1 MADADT
7 TPPGMQL
14 SYEEAHQLAS
24 RLRKALKQHT
34 KDRKWRFKTYQQ
46 CFKATHAINYTMENE
61 TSGDEKLAVQRLNE
75 LIAYGFLCHV
85 VEPLKTIRFPETR
98 VLYYR
103 IVDEIVDNHHPDTQL
118 REGSDGS
125 ANVLALQ
132 MRLDGVNHILQETVA
147 ELNSA
152 NGRLE
157 MLHQEV
163 LSLVSNQASMMGII
177 ILLYLCI
184 IFVLVFQTTYET
196 KWGLV
201 ATSLLI
207 IATTSHG
214 MKFHIKQML
223 PVDSIETETFA
234 TTDVITDDIIDPE
247 SKSFMMSG
255 KRSTSIVSMLSR
267 SMSSLMKRAPL
278 KKLSSGVVYAR
289 EAYSLPNVE
298 EWPHRPLLVCI
309 NTPACKT
316 EGSIGACPLGKPFQF
331 ETDLFK
337 GTVSDHRVIL
347 LEFSRKH

>member
-1 MADADT
+1 MADAA

-61 TSGDEKLAVQRLNE
+61 TSGDEKLAVQQLNE

-85 VEPLKTIRFPETR
+85 VDPLKSIRFPETR

-103 IVDEIVDNHHPDTQL
+103 VVDEILDNHHPDKQSSLQL
-118 REGSDGS
+118 RDGFSLINGKFGSSIRADGS
-125 ANVLALQ
+125 ANILALQ

-152 NGRLE
+152 HGRLE

-163 LSLVSNQASMMGII
+163 LSLVSNQASMMGVI

-184 IFVLVFQTTYET
+184 IFVLVVQTTDDT

-201 ATSLLI
+201 AISLLI

-214 MKFHIKQML
+214 MKIVTMWSGANSKRML

-234 TTDVITDDIIDPE
+234 TIDDVTDDILQPE
-247 SKSFMMSG
+247 SRSFMMSG
-255 KRSTSIVSMLSR
+255 KRSTSIVSILSR
-267 SMSSLMKRAPL
+267 SMSSFMKRPPL
-278 KKLSSGVVYAR
+278 KKLSSGAVFAR
-289 EAYSLPNVE
+289 EAVSRDMCSCKYSRGIHCFANLS
-298 EWPHRPLLVCI
+298 LM
-309 NTPACKT
+309 
-316 EGSIGACPLGKPFQF
+316 Q
-331 ETDLFK
+331 
-337 GTVSDHRVIL
+337 
-347 LEFSRKH
+347 